1 MVIVYMIQTMPH
13 TWCIKSKDGH
23 TIVKS
28 IRIDSLVE
36 AEDYIKKFCS
46 SFSDWGYELR
56 PL

>member
-1 MVIVYMIQTMPH
+1 MTIVYMIQTMPH

-28 IRIDSLVE
+28 VRIDSIPE

-46 SFSDWGYELR
+46 SFSDWSYELR